1 MRQFLMIMSVLLL
14 LVSCD
19 DDIKIFK
26 ESTLETNP
34 VVRVDSLF
42 EKNILFRSFLWDK
55 LEPMGKRKRA
65 NFTGYYDTDKLI
77 SLSLELIMPDP
88 DSVKSGK
95 NDNQITIRNSQIRLT
110 WPGDS
115 VFVLFPV
122 DGNKIINQPL
132 TNLNE
137 IVKPDSLLDQIVQAK
152 RLDILTV
159 FQKHYEVSDKRL
171 LKNLKSAIST
181 KQTPIFSSLT
191 GFKNSAKVIKQNLR
205 PLYSLLMTYD
215 TNLSFMNILN
225 AKYGYSFDS
234 FPLPVLHSFFQQAVS
249 AVNTKM
255 ADKFF
260 QSHRYPPIKSKEF
273 KLAYF
278 TALQKNSL
286 YLTKN
291 FYKAD
296 RDIDNGLIVHTKIMK
311 GIFGKTYGEDDLTP
325 FCVAAFYGDLEIVK
339 FFFAKNPLH
348 FNLNKALACATYNNK
363 IKTVEFLLKN
373 NANPEVMFPEASAVE
388 YARKAFSTTSQLYKL
403 LAKYSKNE

>member
-1 MRQFLMIMSVLLL
+1 MKRFLILLSVFLC

-19 DDIKIFK
+19 NDIEIFK
-26 ESTLETNP
+26 ESKLETNP
-34 VVRVDSLF
+34 VVRVDTLF
-42 EKNILFRSFLWDK
+42 EKNILFRSFQWDK
-55 LEPMGKRKRA
+55 LEPMGKRKRI

-115 VFVLFPV
+115 VFVFFPV
-122 DGNKIINQPL
+122 DGDKIINQPL
-132 TNLNE
+132 TNLKE
-137 IVKPDSLLDQIVQAK
+137 IVKPDSLFDEIVQAK

-159 FQKHYEVSDKRL
+159 FQKHYEVSDRHL
-171 LKNLKSAIST
+171 LKSLKSSITT
-181 KQTPIFSSLT
+181 KQFAIFNNLT
-191 GFKNSAKVIKQNLR
+191 GFKNSAKLIKHNLR
-205 PLYSLLMTYD
+205 QLYSLFMTYD
-215 TNLSFMNILN
+215 TNLSFMNLLN

-234 FPLPVLHSFFQQAVS
+234 FPLPVLYSFFQQSIS

-255 ADKFF
+255 ADQFF
-260 QSHRYPPIKSKEF
+260 KSRRYPSIKSKEF
-273 KLAYF
+273 KQAYF

-291 FYKAD
+291 FYQAD
-296 RDIDNGLIVHTKIMK
+296 KDIDNGLIEHTNIMK
-311 GIFGKTYGEDDLTP
+311 GIFGKTYGEDNLPP
-325 FCVAAFYGDLEIVK
+325 FCVAAFFGDLEIVK

-348 FNLNKALACATYNNK
+348 LNLNKALACAVYNNK
-363 IKTVEFLLKN
+363 IKTVEYLLQQ

-388 YARKAFSTTSQLYKL
+388 HARKAYSPSSQMYKL